1 MSVQPKDDAQR
12 VVGLLTDKNDELLDR
27 WIKDR
32 LESNDFRDELIS
44 KKELRQQSRQILEM
58 VARSIRD
65 SGGAEFEDAA
75 YNELRSFLSDI
86 SHMRAVKGYTPLETA
101 TYILSLRN
109 AVLPLLA
116 GELAGDPDALVRE
129 MTFFTSLLDRM
140 GLVMVENYMRSR
152 EDIIHQQRAD
162 MMELST
168 PVIKVWD
175 RILTL
180 PIIGTLDSRRAQMMM
195 EGLLQKI
202 VETNSTIAILDITG
216 VRTMDTL
223 VANHLIK
230 TVSAARLMGA
240 RCILTGVSPAIAQT
254 MIQLGI
260 DISQITTRAQMSDGI
275 RLALEMTGRAVV
287 SAKSLAQL
295 TNGAAGR
302 AAATGSHHD
311 DGSSPAKR

>member
-1 MSVQPKDDAQR
+1 MQPKDDAQR

-44 KKELRQQSRQILEM
+44 KRELRHQSRQILEM
-58 VARSIRD
+58 VARSIKD

-86 SHMRAVKGYTPLETA
+86 SHMRAIKGYTPLETA

-116 GELAGDPDALVRE
+116 GELASDPDALVRE

-152 EDIIHQQRAD
+152 EEIIHQQRAD

-275 RLALEMTGRAVV
+275 RLALELTGRTVV

-295 TNGAAGR
+295 TNGAAR
-302 AAATGSHHD
+302 RSPAAAGD
-311 DGSSPAKR
+311 RREEESSPAKR

>member
-1 MSVQPKDDAQR
+1 VQPKDDAQR

-44 KKELRQQSRQILEM
+44 KRELRHQSRQILEM
-58 VARSIRD
+58 VARSIKD

-86 SHMRAVKGYTPLETA
+86 SHMRAIKGYTPLETA

-116 GELAGDPDALVRE
+116 GELASDPDALVRE

-275 RLALEMTGRAVV
+275 RLALELTGRTVV

-295 TNGAAGR
+295 TNGAAR
-302 AAATGSHHD
+302 RSPAAAGD
-311 DGSSPAKR
+311 RREEESSPAKR